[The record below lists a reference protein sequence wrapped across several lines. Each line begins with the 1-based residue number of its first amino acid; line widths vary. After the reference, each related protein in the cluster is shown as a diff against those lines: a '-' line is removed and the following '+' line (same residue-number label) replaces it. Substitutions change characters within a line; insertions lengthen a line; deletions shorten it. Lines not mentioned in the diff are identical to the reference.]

1 MIRESLAELV
11 NRIAYLKEANTRLE
25 ARVRLLTEETEK
37 AKTRHA
43 DYRTLVIKLRDD
55 TQSTLA
61 NWAFKSI
68 EDFHLKANAALA
80 VEKLLGD
87 IAVAQHDLADERKMF
102 DWLSQHLGNGCIEE
116 DGTQVELVL
125 HMDNG
130 VVDIPQSW
138 RMAITK
144 HLESKAKHEHLRET

>member
-1 MIRESLAELV
+1 VIRESVAELV
-11 NRIAYLKEANTRLE
+11 NRIGYLKEANTRLE
-25 ARVRLLTEETEK
+25 ARVKLLTEETEK

-55 TQSTLA
+55 TQSTVA

-87 IAVAQHDLADERKMF
+87 IAVAQHDLAYEIKMF
-102 DWLSQHLGNGCIEE
+102 DWLAGHLGKACIED
-116 DGTQVELVL
+116 DGKQVELVL

-130 VVDIPQSW
+130 VVDIAKSW
-138 RMAITK
+138 RVAISK
-144 HLESKAKHEHLRET
+144 HLDRPQPTGE

>member
-1 MIRESLAELV
+1 VIRESLAELV
-11 NRIAYLKEANTRLE
+11 NRIQYLKEANTRLE

-55 TQSTLA
+55 TQSTIA

-102 DWLSQHLGNGCIEE
+102 DWLSQHLGNACIEE

-144 HLESKAKHEHLRET
+144 HLESKAKNEHLRET

>member
-1 MIRESLAELV
+1 VIRESVAELV
-11 NRIAYLKEANTRLE
+11 NRIGYLKEANTRLE
-25 ARVRLLTEETEK
+25 ARVKLLTEETEK

-55 TQSTLA
+55 TQSTVA

-87 IAVAQHDLADERKMF
+87 IAVAQHDLAYEIKMF
-102 DWLSQHLGNGCIEE
+102 DWLAGHLGRACIED
-116 DGTQVELVL
+116 DGKQVELVL

-130 VVDIPQSW
+130 VVDIAKSW
-138 RMAITK
+138 RVAISK
-144 HLESKAKHEHLRET
+144 HLDRPQQTGE

>member
-1 MIRESLAELV
+1 MIRESVAELV
-11 NRIAYLKEANTRLE
+11 NRIGYLKEANTRLE
-25 ARVRLLTEETEK
+25 ARVKLLTEETEK

-55 TQSTLA
+55 TQSTVA

-87 IAVAQHDLADERKMF
+87 IAVAQHDLAYEIKMF
-102 DWLSQHLGNGCIEE
+102 DWLAGNLGRACIED
-116 DGTQVELVL
+116 DGKQVELVL

-130 VVDIPQSW
+130 VVDIAKSW
-138 RMAITK
+138 RVAISK
-144 HLESKAKHEHLRET
+144 HLDRPQQTGE

>member
-1 MIRESLAELV
+1 MIRESVAELV
-11 NRIAYLKEANTRLE
+11 NRIGYLKEANTRLE
-25 ARVRLLTEETEK
+25 ARVKLLTEETEK

-55 TQSTLA
+55 TQSTVA

-87 IAVAQHDLADERKMF
+87 IAVAQHDLAYEIKMF
-102 DWLSQHLGNGCIEE
+102 DWLAGHLGKACIED
-116 DGTQVELVL
+116 DGKQVELVL

-130 VVDIPQSW
+130 VVDIAKSW
-138 RMAITK
+138 RVAISK
-144 HLESKAKHEHLRET
+144 HLDRPQPTGE